1 MDVDGVITDVSL
13 ANTVSGEGVHDWIG
27 RPWADTV
34 EDVAGDKVRH
44 MVAQARANGVSDFGQ
59 ITQRFPSGLELPIEY
74 NAVLLG
80 ADIGLVAVGKNLR
93 AVAGVQSGLI
103 AAQHAREQDAW
114 KLRAVETRH
123 RLLFEC
129 SDEPLVQIGG
139 TDLQIIDANPA
150 AVRAGALDAGRDFVA
165 TLAPYD
171 RDAFHALV
179 ARVAEHGRAPRVT
192 LHIGPTETP
201 WLVRASLATPAPQ
214 AGFLLQLSHYASG
227 ITARP
232 DAVSLENLIERLPD
246 SFVLIDAD
254 GIVLRAN
261 RAFFDLVQAVAPGSV
276 IGQPV
281 GRWLQ
286 NPGADVGVLIASVQ
300 RHRIVRSFSTTLQ
313 GELGTSVEVE
323 ISAAGNRD
331 VKPQQIGISLR
342 DISRRQAVDGT
353 APTNGATPGERLLG
367 PLVKL
372 ADQIGHMPLLQLVRD
387 TGGLIERHYI
397 EDALGRVNGNR
408 TAAAEL
414 LGLSRQSLYA
424 KLSRHG
430 MGSNAED
437 KAAGD

>member
-1 MDVDGVITDVSL
+1 MDGVITDVSL
-13 ANTVSGEGVHDWIG
+13 ANAVSGEGVHDWIG

-34 EDVAGDKVRH
+34 EDIGGDKIRR
-44 MVAQARANGVSDFGQ
+44 MVAEARANGVSHSGQ
-59 ITQRFPSGLELPIEY
+59 ITQRFPSGLELAIEY
-74 NAVLLG
+74 NTVLLG
-80 ADIGLVAVGKNLR
+80 ANVGLVAVGKNLR

-129 SDEPLVQIGG
+129 SHEPLLQIGG

-165 TLAPYD
+165 TLAPAD
-171 RDAFHALV
+171 RASFRALL
-179 ARVAEHGRAPRVT
+179 ARVADDGRAPRIV

-201 WLVRASLATPAPQ
+201 WLVRATLAASPPD

-246 SFVLIDAD
+246 SFVLMDPD

-276 IGQPV
+276 IGQPLT
-281 GRWLQ
+281 RWLQ
-286 NPGADVGVLIASVQ
+286 HPGADAGVLIANVQ

-331 VKPQQIGISLR
+331 VKPQQIGASLR
-342 DISRRQAVDGT
+342 DVSRRQAIQT
-353 APTNGATPGERLLG
+353 EPLLG

-372 ADQIGHMPLLQLVRD
+372 ADQIGHVPLLQLVRD

-397 EDALGRVNGNR
+397 EGALGRVNGNR

-424 KLSRHG
+424 KLSRYG
-430 MGSNAED
+430 MGGNAED

>member
-1 MDVDGVITDVSL
+1 
-13 ANTVSGEGVHDWIG
+13 
-27 RPWADTV
+27 V
-34 EDVAGDKVRH
+34 EDLAGDKVRR
-44 MVAQARANGVSDFGQ
+44 MVAEARAHGVSHFGQ

-80 ADIGLVAVGKNLR
+80 ADSGLVAVGKNLR

-103 AAQHAREQDAW
+103 ASQHAREQDAW
-114 KLRAVETRH
+114 KLRTVETRY
-123 RLLFEC
+123 RLLFER
-129 SDEPLVQIGG
+129 SDEPLVQIDG

-150 AVRAGALDAGRDFVA
+150 AVRAGALDAGRDFLA
-165 TLAPYD
+165 TLAPAD
-171 RDAFHALV
+171 RDSFRALL

-192 LHIGPTETP
+192 LHIGPTATP
-201 WLVRASLATPAPQ
+201 WLVRASLATPTPQ
-214 AGFLLQLSHYASG
+214 AGFLLHLSQHASG
-227 ITARP
+227 GSE
-232 DAVSLENLIERLPD
+232 AVSLDDLIERLPD
-246 SFVLIDAD
+246 SFVLMDAD
-254 GIVLRAN
+254 SIVLRAN

-286 NPGADVGVLIASVQ
+286 HPGADAGVLIASVQ
-300 RHRIVRSFSTTLQ
+300 RHRIVRGFSTSLQ
-313 GELGTSVEVE
+313 GELGTTVDVE

-331 VKPQQIGISLR
+331 AKPQQIGLMLR
-342 DISRRQAVDGT
+342 DVSRRQSTQAE
-353 APTNGATPGERLLG
+353 PLLG

-372 ADQIGHMPLLQLVRD
+372 ADQIGQVSLLQLVRD

-397 EDALGRVNGNR
+397 EEALGRVNGNR

-424 KLSRHG
+424 KLSRYGIGGHP
-430 MGSNAED
+430 ED